1 MIITEKPFFQEV
13 QMPQPQQLPGIL
25 TLCCESVINRR
36 EYDPSICLAVCCAIP
51 AYLHRDVRFS
61 YPGDINPQRPT
72 LMGVTVA
79 GFSSGKSYGLGLA
92 QQVLTEVSAVDEAE
106 RAKEDS
112 YKEKL
117 LKASKKKEAKI
128 PSKKPFNIR
137 LLSTNTTP
145 PAFLKRQQDLAK
157 HGAIGVTLMPEIDAF
172 RNFGSGLKGVTELL
186 RNNFDSGELKAERVS
201 ETSISGCASLAWSV
215 YACTTHGQLL
225 DFLSKEIENGLQS
238 RYIFTEIP
246 EEQAGVATPQF
257 KPFDEDFH
265 NELKIYTDRL
275 KSMKP
280 GTYEVKELTAWV
292 ERERRRITSYATT
305 NGDTITLKLSRRALL
320 SAARTGF
327 LLWITNGMTWSKEI
341 DRYITTLYCQS
352 LDISL
357 RLFGDSLE
365 KVLRISR
372 MYAKK
377 KAIGRPSLL
386 PLLPEIFS
394 MQDLIEARKAA
405 EYMDAENLNTAR
417 EQLKNWTKKR
427 LVKRL
432 AKGKYQK
439 LTPTADTPPATG
451 TATPAAT
458 ETSTSASDPTG
469 PFCE

>member
-1 MIITEKPFFQEV
+1 MEKEMIITEKPFFQEA

-25 TLCCESVINRR
+25 RLCCESIINRR

-51 AYLHRDVRFS
+51 AYLNRDVKFS
-61 YPGDINPQRPT
+61 FPGDINPQRPT

-92 QQVLTEVSAVDEAE
+92 QHVLKEVSDTDAAE
-106 RAKEDS
+106 REKEDA

-137 LLSTNTTP
+137 LLSPNTTP

-225 DFLSKEIENGLQS
+225 DFLAKEIENGLQS
-238 RYIFTEIP
+238 RFIFTEIP

-257 KPFDEDFH
+257 KPFDEEFY

-292 ERERRRITSYATT
+292 ERERKRITSYATT
-305 NGDTITLKLSRRALL
+305 NGDTITLKLSRRTLL
-320 SAARTGF
+320 SASRIGF

-352 LDISL
+352 LDLSL

-365 KVLRISR
+365 KIMRISQ
-372 MYAKK
+372 MYSKK
-377 KAIGRPSLL
+377 RTIGRPSIL
-386 PLLPEIFS
+386 PTLPEIFS
-394 MQDLIEARKAA
+394 MEDLIEARKALG
-405 EYMDAENLNTAR
+405 YMDADNVNTAR
-417 EQLKNWTKKR
+417 EQLKNWTKKK
-427 LVKRL
+427 LVKRFE
-432 AKGKYQK
+432 KGKWKKQS
-439 LTPTADTPPATG
+439 TEPTPPAASATG
-451 TATPAAT
+451 TSTPPAA
-458 ETSTSASDPTG
+458 EPTG